1 MLPVASELQA
11 GAAAKT
17 ADERRSALARQVA
30 ILVAQGRRIES
41 QGDYQ
46 AVLVTGR
53 YLWVWREIATVD
65 VWGNSSVQRLGVDK
79 ERLDLAFA
87 VVAAIVILL
96 GLSAVLG

>member
-11 GAAAKT
+11 SAATKT
-17 ADERRSALARQVA
+17 ADERRSALARQIA

-41 QGDYQ
+41 QGDYEV
-46 AVLVTGR
+46 VLVAGR

-65 VWGNSSVQRLGVDK
+65 AWGNVSVQKLGVDK
-79 ERLDLAFA
+79 ERLYLAFA